1 MMKMAGVDIKNPKM
15 AAKGF
20 TNIRK
25 NKKLTQQMK
34 QNEPMLGRLFMIM
47 AQGDS

>member
-1 MMKMAGVDIKNPKM
+1 MEPKRPRKAKMMMKMAGVDIKNPKM

-25 NKKLTQQMK
+25 
-34 QNEPMLGRLFMIM
+34 I
-47 AQGDS
+47 